1 MAGCRGSR
9 PEVGILSDMAQQRH
23 RLESAAERLG
33 LRVAFCGEP
42 ELLLRQPAVPDTD
55 LWLLILA
62 DEADHPQ
69 LFEHLLAHTDAPV
82 LFGMDP
88 APRPGSADYLRWQR
102 RLREKLEQQL
112 GPLREPGQDDG
123 HPETDTGT
131 RPATPTPELPH
142 WVKPA
147 APGTPASEVWVL
159 AASLGG
165 PAAVKAF
172 LDHLPAGLPVAFL
185 YAQHIDRNFT
195 DVLTRVL
202 GRHSHY
208 NLRPAQEGYRPCHGD
223 VVLIPVERE
232 WKLDETGALT
242 ELDRPWPGPYGPSID
257 QVLLNIAD
265 FFGKRCH
272 AIIFSGMGNDG
283 AIAAPILRAY
293 GSRIWVQESSSCSNS
308 SMPEAVAATGCT
320 SFCGTP
326 EELARELVKT
336 IEESC
341 LLKSRQQRDSA

>member
-1 MAGCRGSR
+1 MAGCRSGR
-9 PEVGILSDMAQQRH
+9 PEVGILSDMALQRH
-23 RLESAAERLG
+23 RLQSAADKLG
-33 LRVAFCGEP
+33 LRVAFCGDP
-42 ELLLRQPAVPDTD
+42 QRLRHQPAFPDAD
-55 LWLLILA
+55 LWLVTLA
-62 DEADHPQ
+62 EEADHPQ
-69 LFEHLLAHTDAPV
+69 LFEHLLAHTDAPI
-82 LFGMDP
+82 LFGVDP
-88 APRPGSADYLRWQR
+88 APHPGTADYLRWQR
-102 RLREKLEQQL
+102 RLQEKLEQQL
-112 GPLREPGQDDG
+112 GSLPEPGHDNGCQEKDIR
-123 HPETDTGT
+123 PSQGT
-131 RPATPTPELPH
+131 PDLPH
-142 WVKPA
+142 WIKPA
-147 APGTPASEVWVL
+147 TPGTPAHEVWVL

-208 NLRPAQEGYRPCHGD
+208 SLRPAEEGYRPCNGD
-223 VVLIPVERE
+223 VILIPVERE
-232 WKLDETGALT
+232 WKLDESGALT

-257 QVLLNIAD
+257 QVLLNTAD
-265 FFGKRCH
+265 FFGRRCH
-272 AIIFSGMGNDG
+272 AIIFSGMGDDG
-283 AIAAPILRAY
+283 ATAAPILKAY